1 MYQQE
6 FSHGDNNQALWLT
19 FLVVLIALSCGFG
32 LMLLG

>member
-6 FSHGDNNQALWLT
+6 FSNGDTHTPWLM
-19 FLVVLIALSCGFG
+19 FLIVLIALSCGFG